1 MSSSL
6 HSHLIRFAR
15 KIVNTVQ
22 SQLEKQL
29 TAVQEQA
36 AAPMRA
42 MIEQVVGGVWVG
54 HGANNFVEEVSNL
67 TLPGVGKIG
76 DQITATQR
84 NIDHAI
90 DTIDRADEE
99 ITNLVNG
106 LADQFANIYQ

>member
-6 HSHLIRFAR
+6 RSRLIRFAR
-15 KIVNTVQ
+15 KVVNSVQ

-36 AAPMRA
+36 AAPIRA
-42 MIEQVVGGVWVG
+42 MVEQVVGGVWIG
-54 HGANNFVEEVSNL
+54 HGADNFVEEVSNL
-67 TLPGVGKIG
+67 VLPGVGKIG
-76 DQITATQR
+76 GHITATQR

-90 DTIDRADEE
+90 ETIDRADEE

-106 LADQFANIYQ
+106 LADQFANIYH